1 MTNPSSSSTSKTNVT
16 STSDVESD
24 LGTLII
30 NGESDADDNDK
41 TLKPAFLQHFERT
54 SNQSDVNQANTSTT
68 TITNSNQNSND
79 QNALNDKPSPSHSS
93 LFLNKNH
100 NTTGTTVW
108 EINTNNNANANHH
121 YNEQSASQNVAHH
134 HPNQGSSMLFSSSS
148 DLSNNI
154 NVNPTVP
161 SPTAS
166 MSNPMSRAIM
176 LEGDFEFLRYLSV
189 DELRNRM
196 ATLDIEMEAEIEEL
210 RRRYAAKRQPILD
223 AMDNKK
229 KRQQTTSNII

>member
-108 EINTNNNANANHH
+108 EISTNNNANANHH

-134 HPNQGSSMLFSSSS
+134 HPNQGSSMSFSS

-154 NVNPTVP
+154 NINPTVP